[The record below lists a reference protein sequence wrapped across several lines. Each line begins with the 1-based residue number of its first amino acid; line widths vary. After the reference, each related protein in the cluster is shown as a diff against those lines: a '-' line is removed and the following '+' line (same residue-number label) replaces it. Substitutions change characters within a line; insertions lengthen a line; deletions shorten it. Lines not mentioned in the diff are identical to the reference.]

1 MIEMADNPLSD
12 AIRAIID
19 ESELNRRYIQRLD
32 ALISEAL
39 KGIYSDEDIKEVIQ
53 LVPHDISFSEE
64 NDED

>member
-1 MIEMADNPLSD
+1 MADNPLSD